1 MKQKEY
7 KRPGVRKPESPRS
20 VSTYSKY
27 HHTIDREIDN
37 DNIWYIEING
47 KKERRIPVTLSSW
60 EEMKFKA
67 KEGSPSPKE
76 HEYLVFLMEQGY
88 CISHGEII

>member
-7 KRPGVRKPESPRS
+7 KRPGLRKPESPRS

-27 HHTIDREIDN
+27 HHTKAREIDN
-37 DNIWYIEING
+37 DNIRYIEING
-47 KKERRIPVTLSSW
+47 QKERRIPVTLSSW

-67 KEGSPSPKE
+67 KEDLHAEVIMKFIGKSGRHVERFKD
-76 HEYLVFLMEQGY
+76 
-88 CISHGEII
+88 

>member
-47 KKERRIPVTLSSW
+47 KKDTRHPVVVGRDEVQGERRL
-60 EEMKFKA
+60 A
-67 KEGSPSPKE
+67 RR
-76 HEYLVFLMEQGY
+76 GY
-88 CISHGEII
+88 IEVYREIWKTR

>member
-1 MKQKEY
+1 MKPKEY
-7 KRPGVRKPESPRS
+7 KRPGVRNPESPRP
-20 VSTYSKY
+20 VSAYSKY

-60 EEMKFKA
+60 EEMKSKA
-67 KEGSPSPKE
+67 KEDLHAEVILKFIGKSGRHVERFKD
-76 HEYLVFLMEQGY
+76 
-88 CISHGEII
+88 

>member
-20 VSTYSKY
+20 VLTYSKY

-37 DNIWYIEING
+37 DNICYIG

-67 KEGSPSPKE
+67 KEDLHAEVILKFIGKSGRHVERFKD
-76 HEYLVFLMEQGY
+76 
-88 CISHGEII
+88 

>member
-47 KKERRIPVTLSSW
+47 KKERRMPVTLSSW

-67 KEGSPSPKE
+67 KEDLHAEVILKFIGKSGRHVERFKD
-76 HEYLVFLMEQGY
+76 
-88 CISHGEII
+88 